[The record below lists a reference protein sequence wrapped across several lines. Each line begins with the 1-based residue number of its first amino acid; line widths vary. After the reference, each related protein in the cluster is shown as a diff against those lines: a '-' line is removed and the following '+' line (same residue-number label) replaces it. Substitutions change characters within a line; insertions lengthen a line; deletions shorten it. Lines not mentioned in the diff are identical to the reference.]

1 MTETIELKAA
11 SRTSVGKANRRLATS
26 GLLPAV
32 LYGVGTAAAAI
43 AVDRH
48 DFEMLASHQGLTSS
62 LIKLTVDDH
71 KPVTV
76 LVKAVQR
83 DAVKGTLL
91 HVDFWAVSMTQK
103 ITTAVAIHF
112 VGESPGV
119 KVGGVLT
126 HNAQQVH
133 VESLPAEIPDSL
145 EADVS
150 GLEIGDAL
158 HMSDLVAPSGV
169 VILDSPDEIICSVQA
184 PKAVE
189 VEEEEVAEEA
199 AEPEVIG
206 ETPDESGE

>member
-1 MTETIELKAA
+1 MTDTIELKAT
-11 SRTSVGKANRRLATS
+11 SRASVGKANRRLAAA

-48 DFEMLASHQGLTSS
+48 DFEMLASHGGLTSS
-62 LIKLTVDDH
+62 LIKLAVDDR

-76 LVKAVQR
+76 LVKSVQR
-83 DAVKGTLL
+83 DAVKGTLI

-112 VGESPGV
+112 VGESAGV
-119 KVGGVLT
+119 KVGGVMT

-133 VESLPAEIPDSL
+133 VESLPAEIPDSI

-150 GLEIGDAL
+150 ALEIGDVL
-158 HMSDLVAPSGV
+158 HISDLVAPEGV
-169 VILDSPDEIICSVQA
+169 VILDPPDEIICSVQA
-184 PKAVE
+184 PKAAE
-189 VEEEEVAEEA
+189 VEEEVAEEA

-206 ETPDESGE
+206 EKPDESGE

>member
-1 MTETIELKAA
+1 MTENIELTAA
-11 SRTSVGKANRRLATS
+11 SRPSVGKANRHMADT

-32 LYGVGTAAAAI
+32 LYGVGTTAAAI

-48 DFEMLASHQGLTSS
+48 AFEMLASHEGLTSS
-62 LIKLTVDDH
+62 LIKLTVDDG

-103 ITTAVAIHF
+103 ITTSVAIHF
-112 VGESPGV
+112 IGDSPGV
-119 KVGGVLT
+119 KVGGVMT

-133 VESLPAEIPDSL
+133 VESLPAEIPDHL
-145 EADVS
+145 EVDIS

-158 HMSDLVAPSGV
+158 HMSDLVAPAGV
-169 VILDSPDEIICSVQA
+169 VILDAPDEIICSVQA
-184 PKAVE
+184 PKAAE
-189 VEEEEVAEEA
+189 VEEEVAEEA

-206 ETPDESGE
+206 EKPEEAGE

>member
-1 MTETIELKAA
+1 MTENIELKAT
-11 SRTSVGKANRRLATS
+11 SRASVGKANRHLAAS

-32 LYGVGTAAAAI
+32 LYGVGTTAAAI
-43 AVDRH
+43 AVERH
-48 DFEMLASHQGLTSS
+48 EFEMLASHAGLTSS
-62 LIKLTVDDH
+62 LIKLTVDDD

-103 ITTAVAIHF
+103 ITTAVPVHF

-119 KVGGVLT
+119 KVGGVMT

-133 VESLPAEIPDSL
+133 VESLPAGIPDSI

-150 GLEIGDAL
+150 GMEIGDAL
-158 HMSDLVAPSGV
+158 HVSDLVAPDGV
-169 VILDSPDEIICSVQA
+169 VILDSPDEIVCSVQA
-184 PKAVE
+184 PKAEE
-189 VEEEEVAEEA
+189 VEEVVAEEGAEPEIIGEKPEEA
-199 AEPEVIG
+199 AE
-206 ETPDESGE
+206 

>member
-1 MTETIELKAA
+1 MTENIELNAT
-11 SRTSVGKANRRLATS
+11 SRPSVGKANRRMADS

-48 DFEMLASHQGLTSS
+48 AFELLASHEGLTSS
-62 LIKLTVDDH
+62 LIKLTVDDN

-83 DAVKGTLL
+83 DAVKSTLL

-103 ITTAVAIHF
+103 ITTSVAIHF
-112 VGESPGV
+112 IGDSPGV
-119 KVGGVLT
+119 KVGGVMT

-133 VESLPAEIPDSL
+133 VETLPAEIPDHL
-145 EADVS
+145 EADIS

-158 HMSDLVAPSGV
+158 HMSDLVVPDGV
-169 VILDSPDEIICSVQA
+169 VILDAPDEIICSVQA
-184 PKAVE
+184 PKAAE
-189 VEEEEVAEEA
+189 VEEEVVEEA
-199 AEPEVIG
+199 AEPEIIG
-206 ETPDESGE
+206 EKPEESGE